1 MPTQPNSAAQSAAKN
16 RFTIASA
23 AWRGLTDVQRA
34 AWNAFADSFTVTN
47 SLGAQIHLTGAQCFV
62 KVNCIN
68 SLVGDAAVLV
78 PPALPA
84 FVANVAT
91 GINTLTAAPVF
102 KLTAVAP
109 AGNTKILL
117 YASPQLS
124 AGVTYN
130 GKWSFIGL
138 LPAPAAGV
146 SDIEAL
152 YSAKFGVPI
161 LGKRIFVLAIQSQ
174 AGMQDHGVHYTGVVA
189 AGS

>member
-1 MPTQPNSAAQSAAKN
+1 MPTQPNSAAQSAAKS

-34 AWNAFADSFTVTN
+34 AWNAFSDSFTVTN

-62 KVNCIN
+62 KVNCVN
-68 SLVGDAAVLV
+68 SLVGDAAALV

-84 FVANVAT
+84 FVANVVL
-91 GINTLTAAPVF
+91 GIGSLTAAPLF
-102 KLTAVAP
+102 KLSASAA
-109 AGNTKILL
+109 AGNTKIML

-124 AGVTYN
+124 AGVSYN
-130 GKWSFIGL
+130 GKWAYIGL
-138 LPAPAAGV
+138 LPLPAAGV

-152 YSAKFGVPI
+152 YAAKYGVPI

-174 AGMQDHGVHYTGVVA
+174 AGMQDNGIHYTGVVA
-189 AGS
+189 AGA